1 MFLRSHSI
9 FRRTLADNPAVHFA
23 GWAVGRIT
31 DRVAGVIRQGS
42 SLVRFPSQ
50 NETPTFDGQQAC
62 PPAALPVLFGLFF
75 AQGRERNS
83 RPRVLLANNIKKEY
97 KPWAFRNSYSHLQ
110 PQQASQPVGNLW
122 ATKLLA
128 AQQLV
133 QARPL
138 LQTVASRKAPH
149 WVQGQTFLPARP
161 TWSTATNLTNGLRPV
176 TIHKPR
182 PAQAFSLRG
191 FCRSTNL
198 FHHQKGQAYVQ

>member
-1 MFLRSHSI
+1 MFLRSTSI
-9 FRRTLADNPAVHFA
+9 FRQTSADNSRVCRMGCAGALFA
-23 GWAVGRIT
+23 AKVKT
-31 DRVAGVIRQGS
+31 VIRQGS
-42 SLVRFPSQ
+42 CFVRFPSQ
-50 NETPTFDGQQAC
+50 NETPSFDGQQAG
-62 PPAALPVLFGLFF
+62 PSAALPVLFGLF
-75 AQGRERNS
+75 ARQGRERNS
-83 RPRVLLANNIKKEY
+83 RPCVGTANNIKKGFR
-97 KPWAFRNSYSHLQ
+97 PWAFRNSYSHLQ

-138 LQTVASRKAPH
+138 LQTVASRKVPH

-161 TWSTATNLTNGLRPV
+161 TWSTATNLTNGLRSV